1 MHKMDLNS
9 IDLNL
14 LKFLDALAQERS
26 VTRAGLR
33 LGLSQPAASRA
44 LGRLR
49 AMLDDRLVARAST
62 GWNSR
67 PGPAADRPVSRLLE
81 SARAIVSPPSFD
93 PATASGRYTLAAH
106 DHLALLIVPGLM
118 ARFARLAPD

>member
-1 MHKMDLNS
+1 MDLNS

-49 AMLDDRLVARAST
+49 AMLDDRLVARGQHGLELTPWASSWPAPSAAC
-62 GWNSR
+62 WN
-67 PGPAADRPVSRLLE
+67 PPA
-81 SARAIVSPPSFD
+81 PSFRRR
-93 PATASGRYTLAAH
+93 PSIRPLPRAATPLPRTTTW
-106 DHLALLIVPGLM
+106 
-118 ARFARLAPD
+118 RC